1 MASKNSNPFTNP
13 SNSNPFGGN
22 PRESTASNSNPF
34 GAHPSEARASNSN
47 PFGANPFGAKPSES
61 TTSLSNPFGANASES
76 ETSNSNPFG
85 AHSSESEE
93 EEGNVYLSSSNAE
106 IEMEGYLTKKN
117 TKGWFWSRRY
127 FVLDPKMMT
136 VNYYKDDAKTILK
149 GAILLKPSIKPKS
162 RSHLYGRSSSI
173 VSIGESNPKKNQF
186 YFTIG
191 KRSVMATSAEERE
204 RWVEAIKDALDKAED
219 EEECG
224 QQEEQQQLQPRT
236 SSFKVERVTHDDEED
251 EEKKAMLKK
260 EEEEKLRLQR
270 ELEEKEEKLRLQ
282 REQEEEKEKAGLIK
296 EEERGK
302 AVRQEEENEVEK
314 KKRDEEE
321 KEKARREAEEKEKA
335 RLAEIARREEEEK
348 EKERL
353 AEIARREAEEKEK
366 KRIQEIVNATEDE
379 RLSFSGQLEMAL
391 VTTKS
396 SSPLDTQSW
405 RKYFCCVHRGT
416 MLFFNSDREMRSFQ
430 RKNEIEFEPGEKKND
445 LGKKSIMDKWIDDA
459 CFVFE
464 LSNCDIKW
472 QSRSAVCRDLT
483 FRVKKGGYNRIQL
496 RFLNR
501 NDAESWVDAL
511 LTVQESEAVNG
522 AIATAVQENIKVK
535 HKYECEW
542 LSQFS
547 KMSPLERQETLQI
560 YFNEN
565 FNAMMINGDA
575 STLSDTLRYSAM
587 SMCDA
592 QIRLFYLCQCMHSD
606 DKKRNEEV
614 ASAFLDFCEQYCS
627 FLYTNLSRLI
637 IGNEGTNLDDSALK
651 ALFLLIG
658 CFNTLMRDYGPSPMS
673 KFPTEVLEQR
683 AAKHREKALNLF
695 VEERSQV
702 LEYYGENVKRLIN
715 LCAVGFRSAIYD
727 IASDQI
733 DSEFYLFGE
742 HNRSYTQA
750 PKELLTVVVDVI
762 VRASDGVG
770 GGEDAMH
777 LRLNVLRNALAALVD
792 HQEQVNKSLQSM
804 EDSNV
809 SFLVAA
815 SNDCVA
821 WIGQIKRLILASDLS
836 EEYSSV
842 AQSFND
848 AGQSTGVQRETQTR
862 YPSLQR
868 KGSKIG
874 MSNPFGA
881 AALSSNSNPFG
892 SKAPAPSSNS
902 NPFGSKA
909 PAPSSNL
916 NPFGS
921 KAAVPPSNSNPFGSK
936 APAPPSN

>member
-1 MASKNSNPFTNP
+1 MEQIPTIEIKSGNLTALIYPTMGGKLASLQFSGKELLFNNPVIQPGNLGRLNGWTSGGVEWNWPRLGHTVFHMKDVFAGIVRGDGGEEILRLYEFDRELNSTFSVDLYSPTDLDLLLIHVQLHNTNEHDIEGYWWSNIGVNVTSENLSSDRSEKVSTDRFEHLKQSRKLNVKSHSKGARVLYPADLAVVSTNTFHGGFNSRLEPMPFPFFSPFTNGTFPASTNDYSYP
-13 SNSNPFGGN
+13 SQFYQARENFIVGNGTSTSRINGPSMAMVNDDASSGLIHFSTLKGRKFWVWGHDVLDYNRMMFLSTPGFG
-22 PRESTASNSNPF
+22 E
-34 GAHPSEARASNSN
+34 
-47 PFGANPFGAKPSES
+47 
-61 TTSLSNPFGANASES
+61 
-76 ETSNSNPFG
+76 
-85 AHSSESEE
+85 
-93 EEGNVYLSSSNAE
+93 Y
-106 IEMEGYLTKKN
+106 IEMQAGVAHTQSQ
-117 TKGWFWSRRY
+117 TF
-127 FVLDPKMMT
+127 P
-136 VNYYKDDAKTILK
+136 
-149 GAILLKPSIKPKS
+149 
-162 RSHLYGRSSSI
+162 
-173 VSIGESNPKKNQF
+173 
-186 YFTIG
+186 
-191 KRSVMATSAEERE
+191 
-204 RWVEAIKDALDKAED
+204 
-219 EEECG
+219 
-224 QQEEQQQLQPRT
+224 
-236 SSFKVERVTHDDEED
+236 
-251 EEKKAMLKK
+251 LKK
-260 EEEEKLRLQR
+260 
-270 ELEEKEEKLRLQ
+270 
-282 REQEEEKEKAGLIK
+282 
-296 EEERGK
+296 
-302 AVRQEEENEVEK
+302 
-314 KKRDEEE
+314 
-321 KEKARREAEEKEKA
+321 
-335 RLAEIARREEEEK
+335 K